1 MQSIDWIETYAY
13 GINKNLLCKKEEIKC
28 NSIIK
33 TFDYITKE
41 DIKKK
46 NNSNWP
52 EIHDYPYRI

>member
-46 NNSNWP
+46 KQFKLARNS
-52 EIHDYPYRI
+52 